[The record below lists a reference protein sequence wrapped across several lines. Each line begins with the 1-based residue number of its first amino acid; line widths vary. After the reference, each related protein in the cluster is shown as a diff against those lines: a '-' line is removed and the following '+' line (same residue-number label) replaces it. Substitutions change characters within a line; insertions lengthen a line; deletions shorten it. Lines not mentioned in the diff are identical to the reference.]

1 MKSSRTPVGVRAL
14 RARLSAH
21 LRAVAR
27 GEVVTIG
34 DRKRRPV
41 ARIVPVE
48 RSPEDAVLDRLA
60 ARGVV
65 QRGSGKPGGQPPVR
79 PKRKGRLLS
88 DLVLDDRR

>member
-1 MKSSRTPVGVRAL
+1 MKNPETLVGVRAL

-27 GEVVTIG
+27 GEVVTVG

-41 ARIVPVE
+41 ARLVPIE
-48 RSPEDAVLDRLA
+48 RTPDDTVLDRLA

-65 QRGSGKPGGQPPVR
+65 QRGSGKPGGDPPLR
-79 PKRKGRLLS
+79 PRRRGRLVS
-88 DLVLDDRR
+88 DLVVDDRR